1 MKLFK
6 YYILTITLFLTTIVV
21 FSQNTIVQNITPLG
35 FSGAFTELQY
45 GKSVGLIALNNYG
58 VLYTSKDTG
67 RTWIPQLPPLEKAQ
81 PR

>member
-35 FSGAFTELQY
+35 FSGDFTELQY
-45 GKSVGLIALNNYG
+45 GTSVGLIALNNYD
-58 VLYTSKDTG
+58 VL
-67 RTWIPQLPPLEKAQ
+67 
-81 PR
+81 